1 MYQLFVS
8 DKEEKMKFGKKSAS
22 KGTAKKRSKPEKQKK
37 QRKSLFIKKFAL
49 TLIACIL
56 IFVISIGCALTG
68 LVGGAVYAYIETAEP
83 ITDEQLIAKASNRTT
98 LIYDSKG
105 NIIQKLTGRDNMDSE
120 PVTDKEVP
128 QYLKDAIISIEDER
142 FEQHPGVD
150 IQGVINAGLGFV
162 KSILTGSSEATRGGS
177 TITQQVVK
185 NITGDRTRSIKR
197 KVQEGYAA
205 ILLEQ
210 KLEKWQILELYMNLG
225 YWGNSCTGVQSASKK
240 YFGKPVSELSLA
252 QCALLAGITKNPA
265 KYNPFTEK
273 GREYAKERQEVILG
287 KMLELGKITKEQYDQ
302 AIKEDLKYAPKSKS
316 QKVSS
321 VQSYFVD
328 QVIVDVRKA
337 LMEEMNISATMANY
351 MIYGGGLEI
360 YTTMDPKIQAD
371 MDSVFMD
378 ETYFPLV
385 NETARRQLEHPQGA
399 MAIIDVQN
407 GHVKALYG
415 GYGKKEA
422 SNTLNRASSSLM
434 KRQPGST
441 VKPIVAYG
449 PAIDMKLITAATV
462 IDDKAV
468 YMLTGKDSERVYPT
482 NYNNRYDGL
491 TTVRNAIKNSVNVV
505 AAVVW
510 RDFLGAD
517 NSIEYLKKSGIDR
530 EKEKY
535 ISLVL
540 GGWEQGINPLQ
551 LAASYVPFAH
561 EGLYYE
567 PTTFTMVKDS
577 NGKVLLDRTNVKVN
591 IVYSE
596 QTAFIMTD
604 LLQEVTRGRTSPYP
618 YSGTAASNINEE
630 VIGMPVAVKTGTTQS
645 NIDKWLVGYTP
656 YYAAA
661 VWYGYD
667 NSGGEPIP
675 VKTEEMWQAHK
686 IWAAVMKKVHEDL
699 PWKDFNEMPDD
710 IVKKQI
716 CIYSGKVA
724 TELCKRDPRG
734 NATITEYFIKG
745 TEPRDDDVCTVH
757 VEAQVCTESHDTMQR
772 NLLAG
777 PYCPADKV
785 ETKVFIQREIPYL
798 PEKPN
803 EKAPRDVVYE
813 LPAGEYCTVHGAPP
827 IPTDDDP
834 FNDIFDWLW
843 PSDGHGNDPV
853 TGGGQH
859 HDLQDG
865 SSWYEEVP
873 GGSAS
878 DITRE
883 NAGYDWPENEPL
895 E

>member
-1 MYQLFVS
+1 
-8 DKEEKMKFGKKSAS
+8 MKLRKKSAAN
-22 KGTAKKRSKPEKQKK
+22 GTEKKHRKTVKTDKPNKK
-37 QRKSLFIKKFAL
+37 TKSSFIKKFAL

-56 IFVISIGCALTG
+56 VFVLAVGCALVG
-68 LVGGAVYAYIETAEP
+68 LVGGAVYAYIETAQP
-83 ITDEQLIAKASNRTT
+83 ITDEQLIAKASSRTT

-105 NIIQKLTGRDNMDSE
+105 NIIQKLTGKDNMDCE

-142 FEQHPGVD
+142 FYQHPGVD
-150 IQGVINAGLGFV
+150 IQGVINAGIGFV
-162 KSILTGSSEATRGGS
+162 KSIITGSSEGTRGGS

-185 NITGDRTRSIKR
+185 NITGNTTRSIKR
-197 KVQEGYAA
+197 KVQEAYAA
-205 ILLEQ
+205 VLLEK

-252 QCALLAGITKNPA
+252 QCALLAGITNNPG

-273 GREYAKERQEVILG
+273 GRENAKNRQEIILR
-287 KMLELGKITKEQYDQ
+287 KMLELGKISEEEYEQ
-302 AIKEDLKYAPKSKS
+302 AINEDLQFAPKSSS
-316 QKVSS
+316 QQVGS

-328 QVIVDVRKA
+328 QVIVDVRNA

-378 ETYFPLV
+378 DTYFPLV
-385 NETARRQLEHPQGA
+385 NETAKRQMEHPQAA
-399 MAIIDVQN
+399 MAIIDVHN

-441 VKPIVAYG
+441 AKPIAVYG
-449 PAIDMKLITAATV
+449 PAIDLKLATAATV
-462 IDDKAV
+462 VDDKAV
-468 YMLTGKDSERVYPT
+468 YMLGDRNPERAYPT

-491 TTVRNAIKNSVNVV
+491 TTIRNAIKNSVNVV

-510 RDFLGAD
+510 RDMLGAD
-517 NSIEYLKKSGIDR
+517 NSIEYLKKVGINR

-535 ISLVL
+535 ISLAL

-551 LAASYVPFAH
+551 LAAAYVPFANQ
-561 EGLYYE
+561 GLYYE
-567 PTTFTMVKDS
+567 PTTFTIVKDS
-577 NGKVLLDRTNVKVN
+577 NGKVLLDRTNKKAT

-596 QTAFIMTD
+596 ETAFIMTE
-604 LLQEVTRGRTSPYP
+604 LLKEVTKGRNSPYP
-618 YSGTAASNINEE
+618 YPGTSASTVNEQI
-630 VIGMPVAVKTGTTQS
+630 IGMPVATKTGTTQS

-675 VKTEEMWQAHK
+675 VKTEEMYQAHK

-699 PWKDFNEMPDD
+699 PKKDFNPMPED
-710 IVKKQI
+710 IVTKEI
-716 CIYSGKVA
+716 CIYSGKIA
-724 TELCKRDPRG
+724 TDLCRHDQRG
-734 NATITEYFIKG
+734 NATIKEYFIKG
-745 TEPRDDDVCTVH
+745 TEPRDDDICTVH
-757 VEAQVCTESHDTMQR
+757 IQARVCTESKDTMGR
-772 NLLAG
+772 SLLAG
-777 PYCPADKV
+777 PYCPEEKV
-785 ETKVFIQREIPYL
+785 ETKVFIQRDPPYM
-798 PEKPN
+798 PQTPK
-803 EKAPRDVVYE
+803 EKAPRDVAYE
-813 LPAGEYCTVHGAPP
+813 LPAGEYCTVHGAPQTP
-827 IPTDDDP
+827 EFTDP
-834 FNDIFDWLW
+834 FDLPWSF
-843 PSDGHGNDPV
+843 GGN
-853 TGGGQH
+853 GGTSTDNGQGAGQQQELR
-859 HDLQDG
+859 D
-865 SSWYEEVP
+865 SSSLYEDVP
-873 GGSAS
+873 GGSPAEGPRNN
-878 DITRE
+878 D
-883 NAGYDWPENEPL
+883 GYDWPEHMPL

>member
-1 MYQLFVS
+1 
-8 DKEEKMKFGKKSAS
+8 MKFEKKPSA
-22 KGTAKKRSKPEKQKK
+22 GGAEKKHNKPKK
-37 QRKSLFIKKFAL
+37 ADKPNRKKNSSFIKKFAL

-56 IFVISIGCALTG
+56 LFIFAIGCALTG

-83 ITDEQLIAKASNRTT
+83 ISDEQLIAKASSRTT
-98 LIYDSKG
+98 LIYDAKG
-105 NIIQKLTGRDNMDSE
+105 NIIHKLTGKDNMDSE

-142 FEQHPGVD
+142 FFQHPGVD
-150 IQGVINAGLGFV
+150 IQGIINAGLGFV
-162 KSILTGSSEATRGGS
+162 KSIITGNDEGLRGGS

-185 NITGDRTRSIKR
+185 NITGNTTRSIKR
-197 KVQEGYAA
+197 KVQEAYAA
-205 ILLEQ
+205 ILLER

-273 GREYAKERQEVILG
+273 GREYAKERQEIILG
-287 KMLELGKITKEQYDQ
+287 KMLELGKISREEYDQ
-302 AIKEDLKYAPKSKS
+302 AIKEDLRYALNTGS
-316 QKVSS
+316 QKTAN

-328 QVIVDVRKA
+328 QVIVDVRNA
-337 LMEEMNISATMANY
+337 LMEEMNISSTMANY

-378 ETYFPLV
+378 DTYFPLV
-385 NETARRQLEHPQGA
+385 NETAKRQMEHPQAA
-399 MAIIDVQN
+399 MAIIDVHN
-407 GHVKALYG
+407 GQVKALYG

-441 VKPIVAYG
+441 AKPIVVYG
-449 PAIDMKLITAATV
+449 PAIDLRVATAATV
-462 IDDKAV
+462 VDDRAV
-468 YMLTGKDSERVYPT
+468 YMLGEKNPEKPYPT

-491 TTVRNAIKNSVNVV
+491 TTIRNAIKNSVNVV

-510 RDFLGAD
+510 RDMLGAD
-517 NSIEYLKKSGIDR
+517 NSIEYLKKVGIDR

-535 ISLVL
+535 ISLAL

-551 LAASYVPFAH
+551 LAAAYVPFANQ
-561 EGLYYE
+561 GLYYE
-567 PTTFTMVKDS
+567 PTTFTLVKDS
-577 NGKVLLDRTNVKVN
+577 NGKVIIDKTKKEAS

-596 QTAFIMTD
+596 ETAFIMTE
-604 LLQEVTRGRTSPYP
+604 LLKEVTKGKTSPYP

-630 VIGMPVAVKTGTTQS
+630 IIGMPVAAKTGTTQS

-675 VKTEEMWQAHK
+675 VKTEEMYQAHK

-699 PWKDFNEMPDD
+699 PRKEFNEMPED
-710 IVKKQI
+710 IVTKQI
-716 CIYSGKVA
+716 CIYSGKIA
-724 TELCKRDPRG
+724 TDLCKHDPRG
-734 NATITEYFIKG
+734 NATIKEYFIKG

-757 VEAQVCTESHDTMQR
+757 VEAQVCTESKDTMGR

-785 ETKVFIQREIPYL
+785 ETKVFIQRETPYA
-798 PEKPN
+798 PQTPN
-803 EKAPRDVVYE
+803 EKAPRDAVYE
-813 LPAGEYCTVHGAPP
+813 LPAGEYCTVHGAPQTP
-827 IPTDDDP
+827 ESGDP
-834 FNDIFDWLW
+834 SGDLIDWLW
-843 PSDGHGNDPV
+843 PFDRQEGSTPTDDI
-853 TGGGQH
+853 
-859 HDLQDG
+859 QDG
-865 SSWYEEVP
+865 SSWYEEMP
-873 GGSAS
+873 GSSTGNIPGENS
-878 DITRE
+878 D
-883 NAGYDWPENEPL
+883 YDWPEDMPL

>member
-1 MYQLFVS
+1 MNLGR
-8 DKEEKMKFGKKSAS
+8 KR
-22 KGTAKKRSKPEKQKK
+22 TADGAEKKRKKPAKADKPNKK
-37 QRKSLFIKKFAL
+37 TKSSFIKKFAL

-56 IFVISIGCALTG
+56 VFVLAVGCALVG
-68 LVGGAVYAYIETAEP
+68 LVGGAVYAYIETAQP
-83 ITDEQLIAKASNRTT
+83 ITDEQLIAKASSRTT

-105 NIIQKLTGRDNMDSE
+105 NIIQKLTGKDNMDCE

-142 FEQHPGVD
+142 FYQHPGVD
-150 IQGVINAGLGFV
+150 IQGVINAGIGFV
-162 KSILTGSSEATRGGS
+162 KSIITGSSEGTRGGS

-185 NITGDRTRSIKR
+185 NITGNTTRSIKR
-197 KVQEGYAA
+197 KVQEAYAA
-205 ILLEQ
+205 VLLEK

-273 GREYAKERQEVILG
+273 GRQEAKKRQEVILG
-287 KMLELGKITKEQYDQ
+287 KMLELGKISQEEYEQ
-302 AIKEDLKYAPKSKS
+302 AIDEDLKYALNTGSR
-316 QKVSS
+316 QATS

-328 QVIVDVRKA
+328 QVIVDVRNA

-360 YTTMDPKIQAD
+360 YTTMDPKVQAD

-378 ETYFPLV
+378 DTYFPLV
-385 NETARRQLEHPQGA
+385 NETAKRQMEHPQAA
-399 MAIIDVQN
+399 MAIIDIQN

-441 VKPIVAYG
+441 AKPIVVYG
-449 PAIDMKLITAATV
+449 PAIDLKVVTAATV
-462 IDDKAV
+462 VDDRAV
-468 YMLTGKDSERVYPT
+468 YMLGERDPERAYPT

-491 TTVRNAIKNSVNVV
+491 TTIRNAIKNSVNVV
-505 AAVVW
+505 AAIVW
-510 RDFLGAD
+510 RDMLGAD
-517 NSIEYLKKSGIDR
+517 NSIEYLKKVGINR

-535 ISLVL
+535 ISLAL

-551 LAASYVPFAH
+551 LAASYVPFAN
-561 EGLYYE
+561 EGIYYE
-567 PTTFTMVKDS
+567 PTTFTLVKDS
-577 NGKVLLDRTNVKVN
+577 NGKVLIDRTSKKAT
-591 IVYSE
+591 IVYSKE
-596 QTAFIMTD
+596 TAFIMTE
-604 LLQEVTRGRTSPYP
+604 LLKEVTKGRNSPYP
-618 YSGTAASNINEE
+618 YPGTSASTVNEQI
-630 VIGMPVAVKTGTTQS
+630 IGMPVATKTGTTQS

-675 VKTEEMWQAHK
+675 VKTEEMYQAHK
-686 IWAAVMKKVHEDL
+686 IWAAVMQKVHEDL
-699 PWKDFNEMPDD
+699 PKKDFNEMPDD
-710 IVKKQI
+710 IVVKEI
-716 CIYSGKVA
+716 CIYSGKIA
-724 TELCKRDPRG
+724 TDLCRHDQRG
-734 NATITEYFIKG
+734 NATIKEYFIKG
-745 TEPRDDDVCTVH
+745 TEPRDDDICTVH
-757 VEAQVCTESHDTMQR
+757 IQARVCTESKDTMGR

-777 PYCPADKV
+777 PYCPEGNV
-785 ETKVFIQREIPYL
+785 ETKVFIQRDPPYM
-798 PEKPN
+798 PQKPN

-813 LPAGEYCTVHGAPP
+813 LPAGEYCTVHGAPQ
-827 IPTDDDP
+827 IPDLTDP
-834 FNDIFDWLW
+834 LDWLW
-843 PSDGHGNDPV
+843 PFDGDESSTSTGNGP
-853 TGGGQH
+853 GGGQQ
-859 HDLQDG
+859 DLRDG
-865 SSWYEEVP
+865 SSLYDEVP
-873 GGSAS
+873 GGSPG
-878 DITRE
+878 E
-883 NAGYDWPENEPL
+883 NPGENGGYDWPENVPL

>member
-1 MYQLFVS
+1 
-8 DKEEKMKFGKKSAS
+8 MKFGKR
-22 KGTAKKRSKPEKQKK
+22 TAANGAGKKRKRTPKPDRPHKQKK
-37 QRKSLFIKKFAL
+37 PSFIKKFAL
-49 TLIACIL
+49 TLIVCIL
-56 IFVISIGCALTG
+56 VFVLAIGCALAG

-98 LIYDSKG
+98 LIYDAKG
-105 NIIQKLTGRDNMDSE
+105 NIIQKLTGKDNMDSE

-142 FEQHPGVD
+142 FDQHPGVD
-150 IQGVINAGLGFV
+150 IQGVINATLGFV
-162 KSILTGSSEATRGGS
+162 KSILTGSSESTRGGS

-185 NITGDRTRSIKR
+185 NITGDTTRSIKR
-197 KVQEGYAA
+197 KVQEAYAA

-210 KLEKWQILELYMNLG
+210 KLEKWQILELYVNLG

-273 GREYAKERQEVILG
+273 GREHAKERQEVILG
-287 KMLELGKITKEQYDQ
+287 KMLELGKISQDEYDK
-302 AIKEDLKYAPKSKS
+302 AIKEDLKYAPKNSS
-316 QKVSS
+316 QKSTN

-328 QVIVDVRKA
+328 QVIVDVRNA

-378 ETYFPLV
+378 DTYFPMV
-385 NETARRQLEHPQGA
+385 NETAKRQMEHPQAA

-441 VKPIVAYG
+441 AKPIVVYG
-449 PAIDMKLITAATV
+449 PVIDMKAATAATV
-462 IDDKAV
+462 VDDRAV
-468 YMLTGKDSERVYPT
+468 YMLTGKDAERAYPT
-482 NYNNRYDGL
+482 NYNDRYDGL
-491 TTVRNAIKNSVNVV
+491 TTIRNAIKNSVNVV

-510 RDFLGAD
+510 RDMLGAD
-517 NSIEYLKKSGIDR
+517 NSIEYLKKAGIDR
-530 EKEKY
+530 QKEKY

-540 GGWEQGINPLQ
+540 GGWEQGLNPLQ

-567 PTTFTMVKDS
+567 PTTFTLVKDS
-577 NGKVLLDRTNVKVN
+577 NGKVILDRKAAKVN

-596 QTAFIMTD
+596 QTAFIMTE
-604 LLQEVTRGRTSPYP
+604 LLKEVTKGRTSPYP
-618 YSGTAASNINEE
+618 YSGTAVTNINEDT
-630 VIGMPVAVKTGTTQS
+630 IGMPVAAKTGTTQS

-686 IWAAVMKKVHEDL
+686 IWAAVMKKVHEGL
-699 PWKDFNEMPDD
+699 PRKEFNDMPDG
-710 IVKKQI
+710 IVTKEI
-716 CIYSGKVA
+716 CIYSGKIA
-724 TELCKRDPRG
+724 TELCKHDQRG
-734 NATITEYFIKG
+734 NAVITEYFIKG
-745 TEPRDDDVCTVH
+745 TEPRDDDTCKVH
-757 VEAQVCTESHDTMQR
+757 VEAQICTESKDTMGR

-777 PYCPADKV
+777 PYCPADNV
-785 ETKVFIQREIPYL
+785 ETKVFIQRDPPYL

-827 IPTDDDP
+827 EPEPGTNDPLDDM
-834 FNDIFDWLW
+834 IDWLW
-843 PSDGHGNDPV
+843 PFGRIDSDPPAGNGQNNGNQQDPR
-853 TGGGQH
+853 
-859 HDLQDG
+859 DG
-865 SSWYEEVP
+865 SSLYEGDTGEDTWDSIL
-873 GGSAS
+873 GNNGL
-878 DITRE
+878 
-883 NAGYDWPENEPL
+883 DWPEHLPL